1 MDSGLFN
8 ILFVAVIFS
17 SAIGYEIWKG
27 YRKS

>member
-8 ILFVAVIFS
+8 ILFLATAFAGAV
-17 SAIGYEIWKG
+17 GYEIWKG